1 MSNNRRKGKVKGSS
15 KGRGKVKSE
24 STEKSKSKDKSK
36 DKSKGKGKGAD
47 KNPAKRPQTSHRG
60 KSRAAKVP
68 TVVSC
73 LIERPGDEI
82 LICSESEPS
91 RTDRGW
97 QFVTG
102 VVEDGESAEA
112 AMRRIARQRV
122 GLEIDIHTG
131 QPPFAGE
138 FAGSPC
144 AYRYFLASITSGEAK
159 PLDYRELRWVKSAQ
173 LCEYDFAP
181 VHRDIVQWYVS

>member
-1 MSNNRRKGKVKGSS
+1 MSNGKRKGKDRN
-15 KGRGKVKSE
+15 RGKK
-24 STEKSKSKDKSK
+24 KDR
-36 DKSKGKGKGAD
+36 
-47 KNPAKRPQTSHRG
+47 AKRPEPANRG
-60 KSRAAKVP
+60 GSRAPKLL

-73 LIERPGDEI
+73 LIEQSGGEV